1 MNEDDVIIF
10 DPLSDLKELAEE
22 IKKQEEE
29 RGLEDGMQA

>member
-29 RGLEDGMQA
+29 RGSKHGLQA